1 MKTLYFI
8 TGPSLCQRHD
18 ASALKGHVCVDCLL
32 ESICG
37 HEIRSM
43 KEIMATNPIRTLDR
57 SDGSKSLAI
66 LAYD

>member
-18 ASALKGHVCVDCLL
+18 ASALEGHVCVDCLL

-43 KEIMATNPIRTLDR
+43 KEIMAVSPYIITAPGSSFQPDPTNL
-57 SDGSKSLAI
+57 
-66 LAYD
+66 

>member
-43 KEIMATNPIRTLDR
+43 KEIMAGVPYVITTPGSSFQPDPTNL
-57 SDGSKSLAI
+57 
-66 LAYD
+66 